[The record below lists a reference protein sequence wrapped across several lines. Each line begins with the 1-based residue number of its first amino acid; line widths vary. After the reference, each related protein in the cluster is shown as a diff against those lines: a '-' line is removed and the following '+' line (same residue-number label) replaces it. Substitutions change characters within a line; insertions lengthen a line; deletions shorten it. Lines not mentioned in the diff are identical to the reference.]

1 MEKVKILVVGKPEL
15 SEYLGDLPPNAVVLD
30 IGVEFTAF
38 TPMPRRT
45 WPPPMPRL
53 PDCAQSSFGMHPGR
67 TVGTRC

>member
-38 TPMPRRT
+38 KDEHVQEAEVLLLRGGHDLMV
-45 WPPPMPRL
+45 L
-53 PDCAQSSFGMHPGR
+53 Q
-67 TVGTRC
+67 